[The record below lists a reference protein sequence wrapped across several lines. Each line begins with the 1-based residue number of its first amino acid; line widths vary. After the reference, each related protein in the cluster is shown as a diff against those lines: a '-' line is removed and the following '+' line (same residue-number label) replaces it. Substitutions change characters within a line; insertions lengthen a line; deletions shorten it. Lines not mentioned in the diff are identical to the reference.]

1 MTHPSPE
8 MLAELDGYPYKRHSI
23 ALIDR
28 GIVAQSAFVLSS
40 SPLLLVNR
48 GKYRM
53 RIRMGQ
59 PLFVI
64 LVAGFIISAQGQTPS
79 YTTTSDWIA
88 SEFSQLGGETNNGA
102 QTWSYG
108 NFSMDSCDLRFLLT
122 VTNPRLST
130 RREYIVTV
138 PLGKVKDVTW
148 QLRNDTA
155 PHDGRIVLFTA
166 STSAFTFNDD
176 HRGFAE
182 LLLNR
187 GDVDNSDLGPRLVKA
202 FDNAVAICKAQATAS
217 TKPF

>member
-1 MTHPSPE
+1 M
-8 MLAELDGYPYKRHSI
+8 
-23 ALIDR
+23 LIDR
-28 GIVAQSAFVLSS
+28 DIVAQSAFVLSS
-40 SPLLLVNR
+40 SPLSLVDR

-53 RIRMGQ
+53 RIRMGK
-59 PLFVI
+59 PFFVI
-64 LVAGFIISAQGQTPS
+64 LVAGFMINAQGQTPS

-155 PHDGRIVLFTA
+155 PHDGRIVLFTT
-166 STSAFTFNDD
+166 STSAVTFNDD

>member
-1 MTHPSPE
+1 
-8 MLAELDGYPYKRHSI
+8 
-23 ALIDR
+23 
-28 GIVAQSAFVLSS
+28 
-40 SPLLLVNR
+40 
-48 GKYRM
+48 M

-59 PLFVI
+59 PFFVI
-64 LVAGFIISAQGQTPS
+64 LVAGFMLNAQGQTPS
-79 YTTTSDWIA
+79 YTATSDWIA

-130 RREYIVTV
+130 RQEYIVTV

-148 QLRNDTA
+148 QLRDAAA
-155 PHDGRIVLFTA
+155 PHDGLIVLFT
-166 STSAFTFNDD
+166 TSRSPITFNDD

-202 FDNAVAICKAQATAS
+202 FENAVAICKAQATPSA
-217 TKPF
+217 KPF